1 MKINNLPDKEFKE
14 IVFKMVAKLRKRIEE
29 HSDNFNKDLEYIR
42 KNQTEMKNTKTEM
55 KNTLEGINSRL
66 NDTEEWITKLEDR
79 VVEITA
85 TEEKTKKNKWNEDS
99 LRDLWNNIKCT
110 NIHIIEVTEG
120 EEREKVAEN
129 LFEEI
134 ITENISNL
142 GKEIVNQV

>member
-1 MKINNLPDKEFKE
+1 
-14 IVFKMVAKLRKRIEE
+14 
-29 HSDNFNKDLEYIR
+29 
-42 KNQTEMKNTKTEM
+42 MKNTKTEM

-120 EEREKVAEN
+120 EERNK
-129 LFEEI
+129 
-134 ITENISNL
+134 
-142 GKEIVNQV
+142 